1 MINTVDPIRI
11 SKIGVTPDRR
21 GVASRRQ
28 IGSQRR
34 FLHLPRN
41 IFPAGSS
48 MLAAQFPEDLRRSS
62 PAYIFSLIQSP

>member
-1 MINTVDPIRI
+1 MITMVYCIWI

-21 GVASRRQ
+21 GVASGRQ